1 MKLYIPLGIFLL
13 ITTLA
18 IYALLAVYI
27 INNAEKDERKRA
39 DVILV
44 LGAKA
49 YRNNSYNLCLVARV
63 KHAIDLYKA
72 NYAPKL
78 LFSGGTDVED
88 GINEAQTMKKI
99 AISLGVPEKDIL
111 LESES
116 TSTFQNL
123 LYSKKLLQANQ
134 FKSIILVTEPFHAP
148 RAILVAQKLG
158 LTVFSSPAIT
168 SACWIKNKYS
178 SRYFLKE
185 PFAIIFYKMK
195 NRL

>member
-39 DVILV
+39 DIILV